1 MSSENAVKAT
11 FVNCVKKASISSSN
25 QQVTKT
31 DADDSFKCLVEELNS
46 LRALD
51 LNAVEEDLSAE
62 SFIVLDDDAVLSGTI
77 LSDAIIFDISND
89 DDNNVGEDD
98 GNSGDDMNETP
109 LLRPSNIAVGE
120 TLNKFH
126 NLSVFRNLR

>member
-1 MSSENAVKAT
+1 M
-11 FVNCVKKASISSSN
+11 
-25 QQVTKT
+25 
-31 DADDSFKCLVEELNS
+31 EELNS

-62 SFIVLDDDAVLSGTI
+62 SFIVLDDGAVLSGTI

-109 LLRPSNIAVGE
+109 LLCPSNTEVGE

-126 NLSVFRNLR
+126 NLSLFRNLW

>member
-1 MSSENAVKAT
+1 MLSGRT
-11 FVNCVKKASISSSN
+11 QQFAS
-25 QQVTKT
+25 VRP
-31 DADDSFKCLVEELNS
+31 KCCG
-46 LRALD
+46 RRPIGRII
-51 LNAVEEDLSAE
+51 
-62 SFIVLDDDAVLSGTI
+62 IVLDDDVVLSGTI

-109 LLRPSNIAVGE
+109 LLCPSNTEVGE

-126 NLSVFRNLR
+126 NLSLFRNLW